1 MTGEFPDGPL
11 QKLARREF
19 DDPDVRK
26 MLVGLDLSSLIA
38 RIGQPHTITRY
49 APTRGH
55 WSQGQALPAIRDE
68 DPAVMQAIGRCAVYR
83 QQHRVGLSFGSALHD
98 RDRCAWCAYPLDEL
112 LRACDW
118 GVFRSRYIEQEFAV
132 WFTRQDERKGAR
144 YALPTRSDVYENPE
158 WAAFFALPLEVRRAR
173 IVAAQYPEDA
183 RG

>member
-1 MTGEFPDGPL
+1 MSEFPDGPI

-26 MLVGLDLSSLIA
+26 MLAGLDLPSLIA
-38 RIGQPHTITRY
+38 KLGQPHMVTRY

-55 WSQGQALPAIRDE
+55 WSQGDPLPALRDE

-83 QQHRVGLSFGSALHD
+83 LQNKVGLSLDSSLHD
-98 RDRCAWCAYPLDEL
+98 RNRCAWCGYPLEEL

-132 WFTRQDERKGAR
+132 WYADQEKRKGAR
-144 YALPTRSDVYENPE
+144 YALPTRGNEYENPV
-158 WAAFFALPLEVRRAR
+158 WRAFFEDPERRAR
-173 IVAAQYPEDA
+173 IEAAQYPEA
-183 RG
+183 AA